1 MMRDPQAAAQE
12 GNHLLKA
19 RADLKVAPE
28 EEDPIAEAV
37 KDLNLVMCSEAVNNV
52 VEEAA
57 REVAREAVKEVAP
70 EEAPQEEA

>member
-19 RADLKVAPE
+19 RPDLKVAPE

-37 KDLNLVMCSEAVNNV
+37 KDLSLVMCSEAVN
-52 VEEAA
+52 VEEEAV
-57 REVAREAVKEVAP
+57 REVAREAVK
-70 EEAPQEEA
+70 